1 MPLSAKAIRNQLALF
16 RPLLDAASLDASR
29 KGQNLIGG
37 LMEARFRKQVITKEH
52 TFDNF
57 TAAWMIPKDE
67 RRQGVMM
74 YVHGGGYIAGDL
86 EYAKGFGSTLAVR
99 CGMRIFCP
107 AYRLAPEN
115 PFPAPVDDILV
126 SYQYLL
132 TKGYSPSQ
140 IVLCGE
146 SAGGGLIY
154 ALCLKLKEL
163 GIPLPGA
170 LIGISPW
177 TDLTASGESYEKN
190 KDIDPSMTA
199 PRLKFFADCYCKN
212 YSDPLV
218 SPLFGDL
225 QGLPPSL
232 LFVGGDEIMLSD
244 TTALHEKLLSQGC
257 KSKLHIAPGRWH
269 GYLLYDL
276 AENKEDF
283 DTIQHFL
290 NRNICHESKMR
301 WMPLD
306 NAAKIYPAARSS
318 HWTNVFRMSAT
329 LKEDVDIAVLQS
341 ALDVTAR
348 RFPSI
353 ACRIRRGMF
362 WYYLQQLPHAPA
374 VREENSYPLAHMS
387 WKEVRKCAFRVIVYK
402 KRIAVEFFHSL
413 TDGTGATVFLKTLL
427 AEYLQQKY
435 DIRIPPEHGVL
446 GRLEDPSPE
455 ELEDSF
461 LKHAGP
467 VSASRRE
474 NTAWRLT
481 GTPELDG
488 FLNITCFRV
497 PVDKILEE
505 ARHYGVSLSV
515 FLCAVMMQA
524 LLHLQEKQF
533 PNVRHRKH
541 VRVQIPVNLRRL
553 FPSKTL
559 RNFAYYTT
567 PEVNPR
573 LGQYTFPELCKIAH
587 HTVGLELNPQHMAS
601 KIAANVN
608 SELLL
613 PVKIMP
619 LFLKNIVMKLIFNT
633 VGERK
638 SCLSLSNLGIFQLP
652 ESMVPY
658 VDRVDFILSP
668 QAQAPHNCGAITF
681 GDTLNINFTRDIQ
694 EPDLEREFFCVL
706 RDLGIPV
713 TVESNQPQ

>member
-1 MPLSAKAIRNQLALF
+1 MPLSAKVIRNQLALF
-16 RPLLDAASLDASR
+16 RPLMDAASVEANR
-29 KGQNLIGG
+29 KGQTLIGE
-37 LMEARFRKQVITKEH
+37 LMEARFRKQVIAKEH
-52 TFDNF
+52 RFENF
-57 TAAWMIPKDE
+57 TAAWVIPKDE
-67 RRQGVMM
+67 RRQGVIM

-99 CGMRIFCP
+99 CGMRVLCP
-107 AYRLAPEN
+107 AYRLAPEH
-115 PFPAPVDDILV
+115 PFPAPVEDV
-126 SYQYLL
+126 VACYEYLL
-132 TKGYSPSQ
+132 KKGYSPSQ

-154 ALCLKLKEL
+154 ALCLKLREL
-163 GIPLPGA
+163 GRPLPGA
-170 LIGISPW
+170 LISISPW

-190 KDIDPSMTA
+190 KDIDPSITA
-199 PRLKFFADCYCKN
+199 MRLKFFAECYCK
-212 YSDPLV
+212 DPQEPLV
-218 SPLFGDL
+218 SPLFGEMH
-225 QGLPPSL
+225 QMPPSL
-232 LFVGGDEIMLSD
+232 IFVGGDEIMLSD
-244 TTALHEKLLSQGC
+244 ATSLHQKLLSQGC
-257 KSKLHIAPGRWH
+257 KSKLVVAPERWH
-269 GYLLYDL
+269 AYLLYDL
-276 AENKEDF
+276 PENQNDF
-283 DTIQHFL
+283 DTIGQFL
-290 NRNICHESKMR
+290 NRYVSQESKIR

-306 NAAKIYPAARSS
+306 NAAKIYPAARSN

-329 LKEDVDIAVLQS
+329 LKEDVDVEVLQS

-353 ACRIRRGMF
+353 GCRIRRGMF
-362 WYYLQQLPHAPA
+362 WYYLQQLPHAPDI
-374 VREENSYPLAHMS
+374 REENSYPLAHMS

-402 KRIAVEFFHSL
+402 KRIAVEYFHSL
-413 TDGTGATVFLKTLL
+413 TDGYGGTIFLKTLL

-435 DIRIPPEHGVL
+435 DIRIPAEHGVL

-461 LKHAGP
+461 LKNAGP
-467 VSASRRE
+467 VNASRRE
-474 NTAWRLT
+474 NTAWRLR
-481 GTPELDG
+481 GTPEPDG
-488 FLNITCFRV
+488 ILNITCFRI
-497 PVDKILEE
+497 PVDQILEE
-505 ARHYGVSLSV
+505 AHHYGVSLSV

-524 LLHLQEKQF
+524 LLNLQEKQF
-533 PNVRHRKH
+533 PNIRQRKH
-541 VRVQIPVNLRRL
+541 VRVQLPINLRNL

-567 PEVNPR
+567 PEVNPK
-573 LGQYTFPELCKIAH
+573 LGHYSFQELCKIAY
-587 HTVGLELNPQHMAS
+587 HTVGLELNPQYMAS

-619 LFLKNIVMKLIFNT
+619 LFLKNVVMKIIFNI

-638 SCLSLSNLGIFQLP
+638 SCLSLSNLGVFQIP
-652 ESMVPY
+652 EEMIPY

-681 GDTLNINFTRDIQ
+681 GNTLNINFTRNIQ
-694 EPDLEREFFCVL
+694 EPDLEREFFYVL